1 MAEDAQS
8 LRILVVDD
16 NIDGA
21 DVLSVMLSDEG
32 QQVRTAY
39 DGREAMDAASRER
52 PDLVFL
58 DIGLPKLDGYE
69 VARLMRADPG
79 LKDTYLVALTAFG
92 SQADKAKALEAGFD
106 MHVIKPID
114 PATIYAVLEMARK
127 RRDVTKAG

>member
-1 MAEDAQS
+1 VAEDAQS

>member
-1 MAEDAQS
+1 VAEDAQS

-21 DVLSVMLSDEG
+21 DVLSVVLSDEG
-32 QQVRTAY
+32 QHVRTAY

-69 VARLMRADPG
+69 VARLMRADPS

-92 SQADKAKALEAGFD
+92 SQADKVKALEAGFD
-106 MHVIKPID
+106 MHVTKPID
-114 PATIYAVLEMARK
+114 PATIYAVLEAARK

>member
-1 MAEDAQS
+1 
-8 LRILVVDD
+8 
-16 NIDGA
+16 
-21 DVLSVMLSDEG
+21 MLSDEG

-69 VARLMRADPG
+69 IARLMRADPG